1 MASAENEGD
10 NRMEEK
16 LKQELFENIYRMD
29 RISAELRAIHYHNI
43 KFLKEL
49 GLCEEYYEKFV
60 EKLGE
65 NNNE

>member
-1 MASAENEGD
+1 
-10 NRMEEK
+10 MEEK

-29 RISAELRAIHYHNI
+29 RISAELRVIHYQNI